1 MASKPTG
8 KPGDKWA
15 RIGNAVPPKMMQ
27 AIALPGDRHF
37 IARIGQSGKVARM

>member
-27 AIALPGDRHF
+27 AIAECVKEVL
-37 IARIGQSGKVARM
+37 AS